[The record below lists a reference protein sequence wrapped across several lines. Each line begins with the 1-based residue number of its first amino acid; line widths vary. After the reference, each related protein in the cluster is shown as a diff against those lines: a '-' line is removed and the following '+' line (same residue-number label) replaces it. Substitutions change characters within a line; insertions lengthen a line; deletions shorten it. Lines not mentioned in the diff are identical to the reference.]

1 MSTRRVRIPMTSMT
15 DEPHSHA
22 PGTVA
27 RTDKDEEAQAILRV
41 LEAPDKALAER
52 IREGFKTLERWE
64 RGEMYDWEREAQRLL
79 SEGQVAEAQSVILR
93 QLASERA

>member
-1 MSTRRVRIPMTSMT
+1 MSKRIVRIPMTRT
-15 DEPHSHA
+15 TNEPHSHA

-27 RTDKDEEAQAILRV
+27 HTDNDEAAQVILRV

-52 IREGFKTLERWE
+52 IREGLESLERWE
-64 RGEMYDWEREAQRLL
+64 RGETYDWEREAQRLL
-79 SEGQVAEAQSVILR
+79 SEGKVAEAQSVIRR

>member
-1 MSTRRVRIPMTSMT
+1 MSTRRVRILMTN
-15 DEPHSHA
+15 EPQSYA

-27 RTDKDEEAQAILRV
+27 RTDKDEAAQAILRV

-52 IREGFKTLERWE
+52 IREGLETLERWE

-79 SEGQVAEAQSVILR
+79 SEGKVAEAQSVILR
-93 QLASERA
+93 QLASEHA